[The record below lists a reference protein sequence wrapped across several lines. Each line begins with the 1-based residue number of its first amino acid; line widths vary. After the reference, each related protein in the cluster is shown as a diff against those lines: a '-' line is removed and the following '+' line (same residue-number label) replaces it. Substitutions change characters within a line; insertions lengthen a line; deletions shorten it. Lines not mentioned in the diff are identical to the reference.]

1 MNEIR
6 EKYLELA
13 NSRTDYTKKP
23 LYEESKDNLID
34 VTMSCD
40 PKECVEQLK
49 HYVKSAY
56 IREDEYT
63 FLAAYDLYESVTK
76 SYGYENE
83 FR

>member
-40 PKECVEQLK
+40 PKECVEHLK

-56 IREDEYT
+56 N
-63 FLAAYDLYESVTK
+63 LYESVTK